1 MEGILKLAM
10 AEKENMVKYRRHLHQ
25 FPEVSTKEFKTIEYI
40 SKKLDEFKIE
50 YIEVPN
56 GGIIGFI
63 GEKGIE
69 NKTVLLRADMDA
81 LAVDENEYNLNQK
94 KQCVSQIK
102 GVSHACGHDAHV
114 AMLLSAGKILKS
126 IENQLNGRVILFFER
141 AEEEGG
147 NILYLLRYL
156 HESNM
161 RVDGCFGMHVKG
173 DLETG
178 TFSVEKDGINAG
190 GFGFEVKLIGK
201 GGHGS
206 APSQA
211 NSPIDCFVA
220 LYSAFTSIP
229 VKFVPAYKACSFSLG
244 KVKAGSKRNII
255 PSELEFAG
263 SFRFLEHDVGI
274 KVKKDFLR
282 LLEQICKSYECE
294 YRLEKSIGPTLP
306 LVNNEQCV
314 DIAKESIAKLVG
326 HENIV
331 HKEQEMGSESFSAAQ
346 KLYPGVYVFLGIKN
360 DEIGAGAENHSPE
373 FDIDEEAM
381 PRGVALEVAYA
392 IDFLNNEK
400 KIEFSKYAGTPDM
413 LYEEICYK
421 VD

>member
-1 MEGILKLAM
+1 MEDIIKLAKL
-10 AEKENMVKYRRHLHQ
+10 EKKSTIEYRRHLHQ
-25 FPEVSTKEFKTIEYI
+25 FPEVSKKEFKTIEFI
-40 SKKLDEFKIE
+40 CKKLNEFKIE

-63 GEKGIE
+63 GKKGND

-81 LAVDENEYNLNQK
+81 LAVKENMYNLKQK
-94 KQCVSQIK
+94 KQCVSLIE
-102 GVSHACGHDAHV
+102 GVSHACGHDSHV
-114 AMLLSAGKILKS
+114 AMLLSAGKVLKS

-156 HESNM
+156 YENNM
-161 RVDGCFGMHVKG
+161 RIDGCFGMHVKG
-173 DLETG
+173 NLESG
-178 TFSVEKDGINAG
+178 TFSVEKGGINAG
-190 GFGFEVKLIGK
+190 GFGFEVKIIGK

-229 VKFVPAYKACSFSLG
+229 IKYIPAYKACSFSLG
-244 KVKAGSKRNII
+244 KVQSGSKRNII
-255 PSELEFAG
+255 PCELDFAG
-263 SFRFLEHDVGI
+263 SFRFLEHEVGI
-274 KVKKDFLR
+274 KVKKEFLR
-282 LLEQICKSYECE
+282 LLEQICKSYECQ
-294 YRLEKSIGPTLP
+294 YSIEKAIGPTLP
-306 LVNNEQCV
+306 LVNNSQCV
-314 DIAKESIAKLVG
+314 DIAKESITKLVG

-331 HKEQEMGSESFSAAQ
+331 YKEQEMGSESFSAAQ
-346 KLYPGVYVFLGIKN
+346 RLYPGVYVFLGIKN

-392 IDFLNNEK
+392 IDFLNNEER
-400 KIEFSKYAGTPDM
+400 IEFSKYEGTPDM
-413 LYEEICYK
+413 LYKEICYK

>member
-1 MEGILKLAM
+1 MEGMLRIAN
-10 AEKENMVKYRRHLHQ
+10 AEEKNTVEYRRHLHQ
-25 FPEVSTKEFKTIEYI
+25 FPELSKKEFKTIEYI
-40 SKKLDEFKIE
+40 CKKLDEFKID

-63 GEKGIE
+63 GKKGND

-81 LAVDENEYNLNQK
+81 LAVEESICNLKQK
-94 KQCVSQIK
+94 KQCVSLIE

-126 IENQLNGRVILFFER
+126 IENELNGRVILFFER

-156 HESNM
+156 YESSM
-161 RVDGCFGMHVKG
+161 RIDGCFGMHVKG
-173 DLETG
+173 NMEAG
-178 TFSVEKDGINAG
+178 TFCVEPGGINAG
-190 GFGFEVKLIGK
+190 GFGFEVKIIGK

-229 VKFVPAYKACSFSLG
+229 VKYVPAYKACSFSLG
-244 KVKAGSKRNII
+244 KVQSGSKRNII
-255 PSELEFAG
+255 PSELDFAG
-263 SFRFLEHDVGI
+263 SFRFLEHDVGV
-274 KVKKDFLR
+274 KVKKEFLR
-282 LLEQICKSYECE
+282 LLEQICKSYECD
-294 YRLEKSIGPTLP
+294 YLVEKTVGPTLP
-306 LVNNEQCV
+306 LVNNPQCV
-314 DIAKESIAKLVG
+314 DIAKESIVNLVG
-326 HENIV
+326 YENIV

-346 KLYPGVYVFLGIKN
+346 KLYPGVYVFLGIRN
-360 DEIGAGAENHSPE
+360 DEIGSGAENHSPE
-373 FDIDEEAM
+373 FDIDEQAM
-381 PRGVALEVAYA
+381 NRGVALEIAYA
-392 IDFLNNEK
+392 IDFLNYEEK
-400 KIEFSKYAGTPDM
+400 INFSKYEGTPDM